1 MPPSSNV
8 RSLAAVFAIG
18 LAWAGPAPD
27 GQAATLS
34 PEQRI
39 DRLIEAKLTEKGLR
53 PNLSVDDATFLRRI
67 YLDLNGRIPTLEEAA
82 DFYADSQEGRRGRL
96 IGKLLDSEGYVSH
109 FYNYWADI
117 LRINARLGINETPAA
132 VEYAYRLWLKKALRE
147 NTPYDAFVRELV
159 SARGHF
165 WENGAVGYYQ
175 RDRDMPLDNMS
186 NTVRIFLGTRLECAQ
201 CHNHPFDHWTQ
212 MDYYHMAAFSYGM
225 ESKGHTHPNREALRA
240 HIEKAASDAYAGAVG
255 VKEFPRF
262 NSVAELDAFQRK
274 LKQSGQW
281 QARLAGL
288 QLSEDE
294 FIAAA
299 KRGIAALEVCQKRAQ
314 SIRSAEE
321 NLHVRVRYVTTR
333 EYERVLRLPHDYQY
347 SDAKP
352 HDEVT
357 GKTMFGGEIPP
368 DKSKCGPIEAYAR
381 WLTSRDN
388 PTFTRVIANRLWSRL
403 FGVGVFEPQDDITAG
418 AEISHPE
425 LMTCLEDLMRDL
437 DYDMKAFLAV
447 ICNTNAYQRTATTEE
462 LSLGEAYYFQ
472 GPLLRRM
479 SAEQIWDSIA
489 GMVLPENDYY
499 RPNLVRQLEAIN
511 RCRLIYAN
519 LADVPAD
526 EYISVVKALG
536 ETSDR
541 ISSQLA
547 RVREERTQARIDKN
561 GPLSIQKEAE
571 EKSLQGELGAE
582 ISRIQQ
588 RLHREDGGGNLLASF
603 GMAQMAP
610 GSDGAFARSGHPGD
624 PVVTVLPKPKYPK
637 PPAGLT
643 PDQLKEWGDRTRAEY
658 LQFVKFGGDW
668 PRASE
673 LDSPAPRGHFLR
685 DFGQSDREMI
695 ENASSQASVPQV
707 LRLLNGPME
716 EALTNRFTVLGRRLH
731 AAEAPEEKATL
742 VFQAMLTRPPNGVEM
757 KRIRAEIERG
767 GDSACED
774 LLWALLNT
782 QRLLFIQ

>member
-1 MPPSSNV
+1 MPSRSNV

-18 LAWAGPAPD
+18 LAWAGAAPN
-27 GQAATLS
+27 GQAETLG

-39 DRLIEAKLTEKGLR
+39 DRLIEAKLTEKGLH
-53 PNLSVDDATFLRRI
+53 PNPPVDDATFLRRI

-82 DFYADSQEGRRGRL
+82 NFHADSREGRRGRL
-96 IGKLLDSEGYVSH
+96 INKLLDSEGYVSH
-109 FYNYWADI
+109 FYNFWADI

-147 NTPYDAFVRELV
+147 NKPYDAFVRELV

-175 RDRDMPLDNMS
+175 RDRGMPLDNMS

-240 HIEKAASDAYAGAVG
+240 HMERAASDAYAGAVG

-262 NSVAELDAFQRK
+262 NSAAELDAFQRK

-281 QARLAGL
+281 YSRLAGL
-288 QLSEDE
+288 ELSEDE

-299 KRGIAALEVCQKRAQ
+299 KRGIAALEACQKRAQ
-314 SIRSAEE
+314 SIRSAED

-333 EYERVLRLPHDYQY
+333 EYDRVLRLPHDYQY
-347 SDAKP
+347 RDAKP
-352 HDEVT
+352 HDEVA
-357 GKTMFGGEIPP
+357 GKTMFGGEIAP
-368 DKSKCGPIEAYAR
+368 DKSKGATIEAYAD

-403 FGVGVFEPQDDITAG
+403 FGVGVFEPQDDISAG
-418 AEISHPE
+418 AEVSHPE

-447 ICNTNAYQRTATTEE
+447 ICNTQAYQRAVTTQE
-462 LSLGEAYYFQ
+462 LALGEHYYFQ

-479 SAEQIWDSIA
+479 SAEQIWDSVA
-489 GMVLPENDYY
+489 GMVLPENDYF

-511 RCRLIYAN
+511 RTRLIYAN

-536 ETSDR
+536 ETADR
-541 ISSQLA
+541 ITSQLA
-547 RVREERTQARIDKN
+547 RVREERTRARLEKN
-561 GPLSIQKEAE
+561 DSLSVQKAAE
-571 EKSLQGELGAE
+571 EKALTAELGAE

-588 RLHREDGGGNLLASF
+588 RLHREDGGANLLARV
-603 GMAQMAP
+603 GMVEMAP
-610 GSDGAFARSGHPGD
+610 GSHGASSGAVPSGV
-624 PVVTVLPKPKYPK
+624 PVVTVLPKPKYPRA
-637 PPAGLT
+637 PAGLA
-643 PDQLKEWGDRTRAEY
+643 PDQLKAWADRTRAEY
-658 LQFVKFGGDW
+658 LQFVKFGADW

-673 LDSPAPRGHFLR
+673 LDSPAPYGHFLR
-685 DFGQSDREMI
+685 DFGQSDRVVI
-695 ENASSQASVPQV
+695 ENASNLASVPQA
-707 LRLLNGPME
+707 LNMLNGPMA
-716 EALTNRFTVLGRRLH
+716 EALMNRFTVLGRRLH
-731 AAEAPEEKATL
+731 AAEAPEEKAVL
-742 VFQAMLTRPPNGVEM
+742 VFQAMLTRPPNEEEM
-757 KRIRAEIERG
+757 MRIRAEIERH

-782 QRLLFIQ
+782 QRFLFIQ